1 MSNET
6 IKTSPSIA
14 TTRRV
19 PSRPWVGIARPA
31 DPQRVVPAAAP
42 DPEVPAKAV
51 RRRFTAANKLRI
63 LKLAEAC
70 TVPGSLG
77 ALLRREGLYSSNLT
91 AWRRQRDE
99 GTLSALT
106 PQKRG
111 RKASSRDP
119 RLLENTQ
126 LRQEN
131 ERLTRRL
138 RQAELIIDV
147 QKKVSQILGI
157 PLATSEAG
165 GSD

>member
-1 MSNET
+1 MRPEPIPASQG
-6 IKTSPSIA
+6 IA
-14 TTRRV
+14 VTRRV
-19 PSRPWVGIARPA
+19 PTRPWVDTAPA
-31 DPQRVVPAAAP
+31 TEPQQAVPVVPP
-42 DPEVPAKAV
+42 DPEVPAKAI
-51 RRRFTAANKLRI
+51 RRRFTAAEKLRI
-63 LKLAEAC
+63 LKLADAC

-91 AWRRQRDE
+91 TWRRQRDA

-111 RKASSRDP
+111 RKAPSQDP
-119 RLLENTQ
+119 LRRENAA